1 MTASADRQPVPATP
15 DPQRFAY
22 LGRPRAVW
30 AIGAAHGDAGRLAAL
45 HDHIAPRF
53 RAGERMIYLGNF
65 LGRGAH
71 VRETVEEMLAF
82 RRGLLAQP
90 GLLAEDVV
98 YLRGQQEEMW
108 QKLMQLQFAPNP
120 AEVLGWMLDQ
130 GVGATLEAYGG
141 SPREAMVAARE
152 GAVQVTRWTNRLR
165 KAVNDAEHNRL
176 LAALRRAALS
186 DPVPPA
192 EGAAAAAEAAAE
204 APADTGA
211 EAGAGVRTIAA
222 GEGGVARPD
231 HADRDLAGDQGL
243 GLLFVS
249 GGLDPSRPL
258 AAQTDSFW
266 WDARGFDSID
276 APYEA
281 FGRIVRGF
289 DPKNRGVVVE
299 AVIATLDGGCG
310 RGGSLV
316 AGCFAPDGTV
326 LDLVEV

>member
-1 MTASADRQPVPATP
+1 VRSGEPPDRRTPWPLPTAPTAEPVPASP

-30 AIGAAHGDAGRLAAL
+30 AIGAVHGDAGRLAAL
-45 HDHIAPRF
+45 HDHVATRF
-53 RAGERMIYLGNF
+53 RAGDRLVYLGNF

-98 YLRGQQEEMW
+98 FLRGQQEEMW

-120 AEVLGWMLDQ
+120 AEVLAWMIDQ

-141 SPREAMVAARE
+141 SPREAMTAARE

-186 DPVPPA
+186 DAVDGPA
-192 EGAAAAAEAAAE
+192 AAPLGGGSPGGGTEPGSASESDAGAA
-204 APADTGA
+204 P
-211 EAGAGVRTIAA
+211 
-222 GEGGVARPD
+222 P
-231 HADRDLAGDQGL
+231 L

-249 GGLDPSRPL
+249 AGLDPSRPL

-266 WDARGFDSID
+266 WDSRGFDAID
-276 APYEA
+276 GPYEG

-289 DPKNRGVVVE
+289 DPRNRGV
-299 AVIATLDGGCG
+299 AVGAAAATLDGGCG

-316 AGCFAPDGTV
+316 AGCFGPDGAV